1 MSGFL
6 RKGFPEGEDSAAE
19 AEVRRVMGVYW
30 VDVAETR
37 ALLGR

>member
-1 MSGFL
+1 MGASFV
-6 RKGFPEGEDSAAE
+6 KDFPAGEDSAAE
-19 AEVRRVMGVYW
+19 AEVRRVMGDYW

>member
-1 MSGFL
+1 MCGFL
-6 RKGFPEGEDSAAE
+6 RKGFSAGEDSAAE
-19 AEVRRVMGVYW
+19 AEVRRAMGDYW